1 MYNLQI
7 QHPPFLFSNMR
18 CVALSVLCLLC
29 TCNLTAQDSI
39 ANSWKKPVDLP
50 ILLSGNFGEL
60 RSNHFH
66 SGIDFKTQGRVGK
79 AVKTVHDGYVSRIS
93 VSPSGYGNA
102 IYVDHPNGLT
112 TVYAHLLRFND
123 SIATYMN
130 AEQYRLERFK
140 VDIKPSKT
148 QFPVKQGDLLGLSGN
163 SGSSGGPHLH
173 FEVRNTVTEE
183 VLDPIVY
190 YKDQIK
196 DTRAP
201 KIRSIKIYPIPGKGT
216 LNGNTKPIIIT
227 PTQGKNGTLS
237 ISQPIKAWGEF
248 GFAVQTYDYM
258 DNTTNIYGV
267 KEITLKADSTLLFR
281 SDIKQYSFDETRYLN
296 ALIDYPEWCKNRA
309 FFIKSFVEPGNK
321 LRFIEAPNHGILAI
335 RKAGTYQLAYQLSDI
350 YGNKTTLRFDVTG
363 SEQPIIPIEREN
375 TTLFSFRSM
384 NLWGARGIRLAIPR
398 NNLYSN
404 LYFQYKAKADSTALA
419 LTHYLHNEP
428 VPLNQ
433 SAQLSLH
440 LQHDTLHNKQQYG
453 IVQLKRGRTYWIGGD
468 YRHGWI
474 DADIDELGNYTIN
487 IDKVAPKIT
496 PINSNSWV
504 SNQKITFK
512 ITDNLSGVKSY
523 RATIDNQFVLFTHDA
538 KTATITYH
546 LNKQQLTGKH
556 LLTLSVTDGCGNK
569 ATYTHTYSLSKT
581 KASAPSKTKTK
592 QKRKKHN

>member
-1 MYNLQI
+1 MKYS
-7 QHPPFLFSNMR
+7 PFLFSNIR
-18 CVALSVLCLLC
+18 CLALSALCLLC
-29 TCNLTAQDSI
+29 TCSLKAQDSI
-39 ANSWKKPVDLP
+39 ANSWKKPIDLP

-66 SGIDFKTQGRVGK
+66 SGIDFKTEGRVGK
-79 AVKTVHDGYVSRIS
+79 VVNTVHDGYVSRIS

-123 SIATYMN
+123 SIATYIN
-130 AEQYRLERFK
+130 TEQYRLERFK

-216 LNGNTKPIIIT
+216 LNGNSNPIIIT
-227 PTQGKNGTLS
+227 PKQGKNGTLS
-237 ISQPIKAWGEF
+237 INHPIKAWGEL
-248 GFAVQTYDYM
+248 GFAVKTYDYM

-267 KEITLKADSTLLFR
+267 KEITLKVDSTLLFR
-281 SDIKQYSFDETRYLN
+281 SDINQYSFDETRYLN
-296 ALIDYPEWCKNRA
+296 ALIDYPEWSKNRA

-321 LRFIEAPNHGILAI
+321 LRFIEAPNHGILTI

-350 YGNKTTLRFDVTG
+350 YGNKTTLRFEVTG
-363 SEQPIIPIEREN
+363 SEQPIKPIELEN

-384 NLWGARGIRLAIPR
+384 NLWGARGIRLTIPR

-404 LYFQYKAKADSTALA
+404 LHFQYKAKADSTALA

-428 VPLNQ
+428 VPLHQ

-440 LQHDTLHNKQQYG
+440 LQHDTLSNKQQYG
-453 IVQLKRGRTYWIGGD
+453 IVQLKRGKTYWIGGN
-468 YRHGWI
+468 YRNGWL
-474 DADIDELGNYTIN
+474 DAAIDELGNYTIK
-487 IDKVAPKIT
+487 IDDIAPKIAPIT
-496 PINSNSWV
+496 PNKWSS
-504 SNQKITFK
+504 SGKIAFK
-512 ITDNLSGVKSY
+512 ITDSLSGIKSY
-523 RATIDNQFVLFTHDA
+523 HAMIDNQFVLFTHDA
-538 KTATITYH
+538 KTATISYL
-546 LNKQQLTGKH
+546 LNKQQAVGKH
-556 LLTLSVTDGCGNK
+556 VLTLIVTDTCGNQ
-569 ATYTHTYSLSKT
+569 ATYTKAYSLSET
-581 KASAPSKTKTK
+581 ELKAKTK
-592 QKRKKHN
+592 QTRKKHN